1 MKVAIDTNRYTDFMR
16 GIPEAVATFRS
27 ADHLAV
33 PLVVLAELRA
43 GFLCGTKGRENERIL
58 VRFLGR
64 DRVRVLYPEEATTHL
79 YARIFSE
86 LRSKGSP
93 IPTNDLW
100 IAALAMQH
108 DLPVYTRDPHFER
121 IEGLATL

>member
-1 MKVAIDTNRYTDFMR
+1 MRVAIDTNRYTDFMR

-43 GFLCGTKGRENERIL
+43 GFLSGTMARENERTL
-58 VRFLGR
+58 GRFLGR
-64 DRVRVLYPEEATTHL
+64 GRVRVLYPEDATTHL
-79 YARIFSE
+79 YARVLSE
-86 LRSKGSP
+86 LRRKGSP

-108 DLPVYTRDPHFER
+108 DLPLYTRDRHFER

>member
-1 MKVAIDTNRYTDFMR
+1 MKIAVDTNRYADFMR
-16 GIPEAVATFRS
+16 GLPEAVTTFRS
-27 ADHLAV
+27 VDRLAV

-43 GFLCGTKGRENERIL
+43 GFLSGELGRENERVL

-86 LRSKGSP
+86 LRRKGRP
-93 IPTNDLW
+93 IPTNDMW

-108 DLPVYTRDPHFER
+108 DLPIYTRDSHFEF
-121 IEGLATL
+121 IEGVATV